1 MRIIL
6 LIMLIS
12 VIGITTS
19 KAQQWQSVV
28 SLDSR
33 IGYSTNTYL
42 NPFLSEWDSGLESG
56 YNFTSAIMQSYWS
69 NSDHS
74 LSLTGGLLFEPVF
87 SQNESWK
94 GGLAVADYQYRFSGK
109 FSAGVETGSSHFTSA
124 YSRTISWI
132 QPKITWF
139 ASPFTLLRLKAGS
152 NFMNY
157 ENYTD
162 GQSGSSRFDL
172 YGLEFETW
180 PGYQWQ
186 FTAGLYGSM
195 DTLPSIQEGFN
206 ARSSIGYHFNNGATI
221 SLNAD
226 LEQYQ
231 IETTTDGGG
240 GGAPV
245 GGGPINQPT
254 TTTITDTDRIF
265 RFGINGTVPLNERFS
280 VFTSAEMLRFISE
293 TSGAVTNDYKVSGGV
308 RFSFDPGIG
317 SSGRQ
322 VTPEWEN
329 GRDKQEVKI
338 KYPAEGRLYL
348 VGEFNNWDKT
358 GIALR
363 KQSGNTYVAQLKLSP
378 GAYEYKILVKQ
389 GDSEEWVEFSNE
401 TYTVND
407 GYGSE
412 NAILLV
418 E

>member
-1 MRIIL
+1 MRIIVLVML
-6 LIMLIS
+6 LSI
-12 VIGITTS
+12 IGITTT
-19 KAQQWQSVV
+19 KAQQWQSVI

-33 IGYSTNTYL
+33 IGYSTNSYL

-56 YNFTSAIMQSYWS
+56 YNFTSAIMQSYWHS
-69 NSDHS
+69 NNNS
-74 LSLTGGLLFEPVF
+74 LSLTGGILFEPVF

-94 GGLAVADYQYRFSGK
+94 GGLAVGDYQHRFSGK
-109 FSAGVETGSSHFTSA
+109 LSAGVETGASYFSSA
-124 YSRTISWI
+124 YNRTIFWL

-157 ENYTD
+157 QNYTD

-172 YGLEFETW
+172 YGLEFEIW

-186 FTAGLYGSM
+186 LTAGLYGSL
-195 DTLPSIQEGFN
+195 DTIPSIQEGFN
-206 ARSSIGYHFNNGATI
+206 ARTSIGYHFNNGAAV

-231 IETTTDGGG
+231 ITTTTEQGGG
-240 GGAPV
+240 GPPV
-245 GGGPINQPT
+245 GGGPISQPT
-254 TTTITDTDRIF
+254 TTTVTDTDRIL
-265 RFGINGTVPLNERFS
+265 RIGIDGTFPLNNRFS
-280 VFTSAEMLRFISE
+280 VFTSAEILRFHSE
-293 TSGAVTNDYKVSGGV
+293 TSGAVTNDFKISGGL

-317 SSGRQ
+317 NSGRRVNPQ
-322 VTPEWEN
+322 WETD
-329 GRDKQEVKI
+329 RDKQEVI
-338 KYPAEGRLYL
+338 VKYPGEGRLYL

-363 KQSGNTYVAQLKLSP
+363 KQSGHTYVAQLELSP
-378 GAYEYKILVKQ
+378 GAYEYKILVRQ
-389 GDSEEWVEFSNE
+389 GNSEEWVEFSAE
-401 TYTVND
+401 TYTVTD